1 MGYLWMIISCFFYA
15 LMGVLVKAASDTF
28 TSSQLVAA
36 RGLFAIIVIGLWAF
50 FTHNTLKTQQLK
62 AHLSRSVFGTVSL
75 LCWFIAIGLIPISTA
90 MTLGNATPICM
101 AFIVI
106 AADFIKHRQ
115 TNWTLVFSAIVGFAG
130 VATIFRP
137 QLNTDLT
144 GLLFAV
150 ASSLITA
157 LSYIQIRALAQLK
170 EPVWRVVFYFS
181 VLNLAFGLGLAP
193 LDFGEALF
201 NVTAIDWILV
211 TGIGLCGLIAQL
223 AVTKAFANTNLLAS
237 TILSFSVIVFGLVF
251 GFLCFDDPIDAFSLL
266 GTAAIIVSG
275 VYSTMSVRRRQD
287 ESGL

>member
-1 MGYLWMIISCFFYA
+1 MGYLWMVISCFFYA
-15 LMGVLVKAASDTF
+15 LMGVLVKVASDAF

-50 FTHNTLKTQQLK
+50 FTHNSLKTRHLK
-62 AHLSRSVFGTVSL
+62 AHLSRSICGTVSL
-75 LCWFIAIGLIPISTA
+75 LCWFIAIALIPVSTA

-106 AADFIKHRQ
+106 AADLLKHRK
-115 TNWTLVFSAIVGFAG
+115 TNWTLVLSALVGFVG
-130 VATIFRP
+130 VAIIFRP

-157 LSYIQIRALAQLK
+157 MSYIQIRALAQLK

-181 VLNLAFGLGLAP
+181 VVNLAFGVALSPFKSDGWP
-193 LDFGEALF
+193 LDIT
-201 NVTAIDWILV
+201 VIDWLLV
-211 TGIGLCGLIAQL
+211 IGIGLCGLVAQL
-223 AVTKAFANTNLLAS
+223 AVTKAFTNTNLLAS

-251 GFLCFDDPIDAFSLL
+251 GFLCFDDPIDAFTLL
-266 GTAAIIVSG
+266 GTSAIIVSG
-275 VYSTMSVRRRQD
+275 VYSTISVRKRHD

>member
-50 FTHNTLKTQQLK
+50 FTHNTLKTQHLK
-62 AHLSRSVFGTVSL
+62 AHLNRSVCGTVSL

-106 AADFIKHRQ
+106 AADFIKHRR
-115 TNWTLVFSAIVGFAG
+115 TNWTLVFSAMVGFAG

-157 LSYIQIRALAQLK
+157 MSYIQIRALAQLK

-181 VLNLAFGLGLAP
+181 VVNLAFGLGLAP
-193 LDFGEALF
+193 LDSGEALF

-211 TGIGLCGLIAQL
+211 AGIGLCGLIAQL

-251 GFLCFDDPIDAFSLL
+251 GYLCFDDPIDAFSLL

-275 VYSTMSVRRRQD
+275 VYSTMSVRKRQD
-287 ESGL
+287 ERGL

>member
-50 FTHNTLKTQQLK
+50 FTHNTLKTQHLK
-62 AHLSRSVFGTVSL
+62 AHLNRSVCGTVSL

-106 AADFIKHRQ
+106 AADFIKHRR
-115 TNWTLVFSAIVGFAG
+115 TNWTLVFSAMVGFAG

-157 LSYIQIRALAQLK
+157 MSYIQIRALAQLK

-181 VLNLAFGLGLAP
+181 VVNLAFGLGLAP
-193 LDFGEALF
+193 LDFREALF
-201 NVTAIDWILV
+201 NVSAIDWILV

>member
-50 FTHNTLKTQQLK
+50 FAHKSLKTQHLK
-62 AHLSRSVFGTVSL
+62 AHLSRSICGTVSL
-75 LCWFIAIGLIPISTA
+75 LCWFIAIALIPVSTA

-106 AADFIKHRQ
+106 AADLLKHRK
-115 TNWTLVFSAIVGFAG
+115 TNWTLVTSALVGFMG
-130 VATIFRP
+130 VAIIFRP
-137 QLNTDLT
+137 ELNANLT

-157 LSYIQIRALAQLK
+157 MSYIQIRALAQLK

-181 VLNLAFGLGLAP
+181 VVNLAFGLGLAP
-193 LDFGEALF
+193 LDSAEALF

>member
-50 FTHNTLKTQQLK
+50 FTHNTLKTQHLK
-62 AHLSRSVFGTVSL
+62 AHLNRSVCGTVSL

-106 AADFIKHRQ
+106 AADFIKHRR
-115 TNWTLVFSAIVGFAG
+115 TNWTLVFSAMVGFAG

-157 LSYIQIRALAQLK
+157 MSYIQIRALAQLK

-181 VLNLAFGLGLAP
+181 VVNLAFGLGLAP
-193 LDFGEALF
+193 LDSGEALF

-211 TGIGLCGLIAQL
+211 AGIGLCGLIAQL

-251 GFLCFDDPIDAFSLL
+251 GYLCFDDPIDAFSLL

-275 VYSTMSVRRRQD
+275 VYSTMSVRKRQD

>member
-28 TSSQLVAA
+28 TSFQLVAA

-50 FTHNTLKTQQLK
+50 FTHKSLKTQHPK
-62 AHLSRSVFGTVSL
+62 AHLSRSICGTVSL
-75 LCWFIAIGLIPISTA
+75 LCWFIAIALIPVSTA

-106 AADFIKHRQ
+106 ASDLLKHRKN
-115 TNWTLVFSAIVGFAG
+115 NWSLVFSAIVGFAG
-130 VATIFRP
+130 VAIIFRP
-137 QLNTDLT
+137 ELNANLT

-157 LSYIQIRALAQLK
+157 MSYIQIRALAQLK

-181 VLNLAFGLGLAP
+181 VVNLAFGVGLSPFTPAQWT
-193 LDFGEALF
+193 LDIT
-201 NVTAIDWILV
+201 VIDWLLV
-211 TGIGLCGLIAQL
+211 IGIGLCGLAAQL
-223 AVTKAFANTNLLAS
+223 AVTRAFANTNLLAS
-237 TILSFSVIVFGLVF
+237 TILSFSVIVFGLIF
-251 GFLCFDDPIDAFSLL
+251 GFVCFDDPIDAFSLL
-266 GTAAIIVSG
+266 GTGAIVISC
-275 VYSTMSVRRRQD
+275 VYSTISVKKRQD